1 MPRASFF
8 LIESWVIVT
17 NVYYYALHLGRG
29 GGKGSK
35 EEIYYTKKINS
46 MEKMRKKNMRKTRK

>member
-1 MPRASFF
+1 MPRANLF

-17 NVYYYALHLGRG
+17 NVDYYALYQGRG

-35 EEIYYTKKINS
+35 EEEIYYT
-46 MEKMRKKNMRKTRK
+46 EKQLIL